1 MASIPLGHF
10 AYRRQYAGAP
20 EIRLENRFLEAA
32 PSNLREQATLLTRAG
47 SNPFDYYSSAPGP
60 VTGNRANFDTPGLFN
75 GDLFTVSGPN
85 LYRKPTVGSKVQVEG
100 LINGAGSPTH
110 AYVKGIGYEHLFIA
124 DGLLLQYYDGGSQAA
139 GTLTGTPTP
148 GDIVQIGTTYYGWAT
163 DVTSNLADGTLT
175 HPFLALSGGADDNLT
190 TLVNLL
196 NFDGVRGVDFS
207 PTVPGPNPLVTGIAN
222 GGPPATS
229 ATITA
234 VSEFVDGNSIATL
247 VHTGS
252 DIAFADPTLTG
263 GGIQALHGVPVPD
276 GQGVRAL
283 TQVSSFVLV
292 SIANS
297 QKFYWINPGETTI
310 DPLNFAEKESQPDN
324 IVDMLS
330 IGDQAMIMGEASTE
344 NWYATGD
351 SDAPLLPIEGRVFQR
366 GVVPGTAV
374 VVKDGVM
381 LVGDDGVVYN
391 IGMAS
396 GQTTSFG
403 VNRIST
409 HAIEERIRYQ
419 LRAEQGLP

>member
-1 MASIPLGHF
+1 MVSIPLGHF
-10 AYRRQYAGAP
+10 AYKRQYAGAP

-32 PSNLREQATLLTRAG
+32 PSNLREQATLLTRSG
-47 SNPFDYYSSAPGP
+47 SQLLDYFTSAPGP
-60 VTGNRANFDTPGLFN
+60 VTGNRANFDTPGLFD
-75 GDLFTVSGPN
+75 GDLFVVSGPN
-85 LYRKPTVGSKVQVEG
+85 LYRKPTSTPKVQIEG
-100 LINGAGSPTH
+100 IINGAGAPTH
-110 AYVKGIGYEHLFIA
+110 AYVKGIGYQHLFIA
-124 DGLLLQYYDGGSQAA
+124 DGLLLQYYDGGSQAH

-163 DVTSNLADGTLT
+163 DVTSNLADGTLA
-175 HPFLALSGGADDNLT
+175 HPFLALSGGTDDNLT
-190 TLVNLL
+190 SLGNLL
-196 NFDGVRGVDFS
+196 NFDGIRGVDFS
-207 PTVPGPNPLVTGIAN
+207 PTVPGPNPLLGALAN

-229 ATITA
+229 LLLTAT
-234 VSEFVDGNSIATL
+234 SEFPDGNTIVTL

-252 DIAFADPTLTG
+252 DINFANATLIG
-263 GGIQALHGVPVPD
+263 GGVQVLHGVAVPD

-324 IVDMLS
+324 IVDMLCV
-330 IGDQAMIMGEASTE
+330 GDQALIMGTGSTE

-351 SDAPLLPIEGRVFQR
+351 ADAPLLPVEGRVFQR

-374 VVKDGVM
+374 LVKDGVM

-391 IGMAS
+391 IGYAS
-396 GQTTSFG
+396 GQTTGFG

-419 LRAEQGLP
+419 LRQEQGLG

>member
-1 MASIPLGHF
+1 MVQIPLGHF
-10 AYRRQYAGAP
+10 AYKRQYAGAP

-32 PSNLREQATLLTRAG
+32 PSNLREQATLLTRSG
-47 SNPFDYYSSAPGP
+47 TNQLDYFPSAPGP

-75 GDLFTVSGPN
+75 GDLFTVNGPN
-85 LYRKPTVGSKVQVEG
+85 LYRRPTSTPKVQIQGV
-100 LINGAGSPTH
+100 INGAGNPTH
-110 AYVKGIGYEHLFIA
+110 AYVKGIGYQHLFIA
-124 DGLLLQYYDGGSQAA
+124 DGLLLQYYDGGSQAT
-139 GTLTGTPTP
+139 GSLTGAPVP
-148 GDIVQIGTTYYGWAT
+148 GNIVRIGTTYYGWAT
-163 DVTSNLADGTLT
+163 DVTSNLADGTLA

-190 TLVNLL
+190 TLANLL
-196 NFDGVRGVDFS
+196 NFNGARGVDFS
-207 PTVPGPNPLVTGIAN
+207 PTVPGPNPLVTATAV

-229 ATITA
+229 VLLTA
-234 VSEFVDGNSIATL
+234 VSEFTDGNTIATL
-247 VHTGS
+247 VQSGGS
-252 DIAFADPTLTG
+252 LAWSHATLTG
-263 GGIQALHGVPVPD
+263 GGIQTLHGVAVPD

-330 IGDQAMIMGEASTE
+330 IGDQALIMGEGSTE
-344 NWYATGD
+344 NWYVTGN

-391 IGMAS
+391 IGYAS
-396 GQTTSFG
+396 GQTTGFG

-419 LRAEQGLP
+419 LRAEQGLG